1 MNTSDMNSS
10 EVDLSH
16 LSDEELLD
24 EAKSNKPSPLF
35 DAFFIGFLIGIIV
48 FGVAASAY
56 GFFLLMPLFPIYLM
70 LKKPKRY
77 TALQRE
83 IKKRGLV

>member
-1 MNTSDMNSS
+1 MNSS

-16 LSDEELLD
+16 LSDEELLH
-24 EAKSNKPSPLF
+24 EAKSNKPSPRL
-35 DAFFIGFLIGIIV
+35 DAFFIGFLVGIIV
-48 FGVAASAY
+48 FGVAASAW
-56 GFFLLMPLFPIYLM
+56 GFFLLMPLFLIYLM

-83 IKKRGLV
+83 IKNRGLV